1 MYIFL
6 LWVACVGLPN
16 EGYAKGNYS
25 MVKGDTIKKL
35 VIFFDSGESG
45 VDSLYLRNADTIALL
60 DAMASEWLRADELV
74 SVSITSF
81 VSPDGDMQANK
92 MLAEKRNE
100 SVKEFLRQRYSFQ
113 DENKIKVS
121 PPQENWQD
129 IRNEIVAHSG
139 MPDREEVLMLIDYPK
154 HSISKRKLLLKKLDT
169 GIPYRYM
176 VREIFPRLRRTEV
189 TIERKVVVTEPAT
202 VLQVGA
208 KVEETPE
215 LPTKEMEEKALFP
228 TEVKRAESA
237 DEPQTEMAHGKEE
250 PRILLAVKN
259 NLLYDL
265 ALAPNVEVEIPVGK
279 RWSLNAEY
287 KCPWW
292 LNTSHEFCYQLLSGG
307 VEARIW
313 LGERLGSRVLSGHF
327 LGVYAEGGIYD
338 FQFKGDGYQGKY
350 YGASGLTYGYAK
362 RVARHLSFEFSLG
375 IGYLT
380 TEYRKYTPYEG
391 DIVWTKS
398 GRYNFIGP
406 TKAKISLVWLITQGR

>member
-1 MYIFL
+1 MYIFI
-6 LWVACVGLPN
+6 LWTGFVCLPSK
-16 EGYAKGNYS
+16 GYAEGNYS
-25 MVKGDTIKKL
+25 MVKADTIKKL
-35 VIFFDSGESG
+35 VIFFDSGESH
-45 VDSLYLRNADTIALL
+45 VDSLYQENGNTIALL
-60 DAMASEWLRADELV
+60 DAIASEWFGADGLV

-81 VSPDGDMQANK
+81 VSPDGDMQTNK
-92 MLAEKRNE
+92 SLAEKRNE
-100 SVKEFLRQRYSFQ
+100 SVKELLRQRYSFQ

-121 PPQENWQD
+121 PPEENWQD
-129 IRNEIVAHSG
+129 IRNEIVAHAE

-154 HSISKRKLLLKKLDT
+154 HSISKRKQLLKKLDT
-169 GIPYRYM
+169 GVPYRYM

-189 TIERKVVVTEPAT
+189 VIERKVVAEAAE
-202 VLQVGA
+202 VLQVEA
-208 KVEETPE
+208 RVAEEIPVPPTEETEEEAVPE
-215 LPTKEMEEKALFP
+215 PEMGWME
-228 TEVKRAESA
+228 TT
-237 DEPQTEMAHGKEE
+237 DEPQAETVDGKEDS
-250 PRILLAVKN
+250 RILLAVKN

-292 LNTSHEFCYQLLSGG
+292 LNNSHEFCYQLLSGG

-350 YGASGLTYGYAK
+350 YGASGVTYGYAK

-406 TKAKISLVWLITQGR
+406 TKAKVSLVWLITKRR